1 MFFVCLSDYGEK
13 ENADIADKYGVKKD
27 DFPAYKLFVE
37 GKDEPLTYKGDVK
50 NADDIKKFLI
60 RESGNQKEFYII

>member
-1 MFFVCLSDYGEK
+1 M
-13 ENADIADKYGVKKD
+13 KKD

-37 GKDEPLTYKGDVK
+37 GKDKPLTYKGDVK